1 MGSPTSR
8 CSRLRPLKHLTWL
21 AALLTASPLLVAAA
35 PGKTSGCLIE
45 PEQVADVGSPV
56 TGVIETLSVQLG
68 DVVSAGQALVTLR
81 SDVERA
87 NAQVA
92 ALRSSVDAEA
102 RAAQANVELAQ
113 QKVIRQR
120 QLLTQGF
127 VSDQALEQ
135 AITEAE
141 VARQRHKLALSQQQ
155 IYREEQAVA
164 RAQVGLRTLRSPI
177 HGVVV
182 ERYSNLGER
191 VEDRPVVR
199 IASINPLRVSL
210 MMPMA
215 QFGQI
220 GLGDV
225 MSVKP
230 ELPGAQAVRATVQY
244 VDKVVDAASNT
255 FRVRLVLPNP
265 DLRLPG
271 GLRCKADLLSK
282 AAARPP
288 TASPA
293 VSSSVTPRST
303 HMAPP
308 SAKADQVRSPR
319 MPRQVART
327 EIARAELQ
335 LKTSWTLTRVGTA
348 TTPLAPT
355 ASAPP
360 GSAPW
365 LTASLTL
372 QTRR

>member
-1 MGSPTSR
+1 MLVT
-8 CSRLRPLKHLTWL
+8 
-21 AALLTASPLLVAAA
+21 AAT
-35 PGKTSGCLIE
+35 GKASGCLIE

-56 TGVIETLSVQLG
+56 TGVIESLSVQLG
-68 DVVSAGQALVTLR
+68 DVVSAGQAVATLR
-81 SDVERA
+81 ADVERA

-92 ALRSSVDAEA
+92 AMRSSVDAES

-113 QKVIRQR
+113 QKVSRHR
-120 QLLTQGF
+120 QLLAQGF

-155 IYREEQAVA
+155 IYREEQSVA
-164 RAQVGLRTLRSPI
+164 RAQLGLRTLRSPI
-177 HGVVV
+177 GGVIV

-191 VEDRPVVR
+191 VEERPVVR
-199 IASINPLRVSL
+199 VASINPLRVSL
-210 MMPMA
+210 MIPMA

-230 ELPGAQAVRATVQY
+230 ELPGAAPVRATVRY
-244 VDKVVDAASNT
+244 IDKVVDAASNT

-265 DLRLPG
+265 DFKLPG

-282 AAARPP
+282 APPAPPAAAPP
-288 TASPA
+288 APA
-293 VSSSVTPRST
+293 RSTGVSSTAGSPRRT
-303 HMAPP
+303 VATARTRQMAPAP
-308 SAKADQVRSPR
+308 APAPAQEVGVALALKA
-319 MPRQVART
+319 
-327 EIARAELQ
+327 
-335 LKTSWTLTRVGTA
+335 SWTLSSRTALAATPSSTVNTRALSPPVER
-348 TTPLAPT
+348 TP
-355 ASAPP
+355 S

-372 QTRR
+372 HAHR